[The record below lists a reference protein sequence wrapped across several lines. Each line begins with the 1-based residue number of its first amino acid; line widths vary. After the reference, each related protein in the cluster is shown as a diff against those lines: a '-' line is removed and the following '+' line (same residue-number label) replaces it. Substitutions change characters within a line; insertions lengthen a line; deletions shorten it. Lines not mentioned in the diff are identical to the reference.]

1 MPHCHAPKLRLAV
14 VFLSIGVFTLSA
26 RGQPPDRPPSGAPA
40 PPPPGEPVTL
50 PQDIQA
56 RQRLAAADD
65 YIRVRAWPE
74 AVRLLQVLLDARAD
88 SFRRVTYRDKR
99 GRTSQRWAS
108 IRVEAEQLLAHL
120 PKEGMDFYRLTY
132 EARARQELA
141 AAKRDADRAAI
152 QEVARRYR
160 RTAAGVEALEWL
172 GSYHLDRGQADLAA
186 VCYRQLLRD
195 PGPDR
200 LAPLTLFK
208 AALAERLTPSG
219 EKRAT
224 EAMSKLVER
233 VGEGGLR
240 LGVETYSA
248 EKIRALLDRW
258 PGAANDD
265 SLLYRG
271 DATRSAS
278 GRGEGFSL
286 EAQWR
291 IPTVDETVARQWLLR
306 GPPPPMRTI
315 LPAAA
320 PLALDGKIVY
330 RDAGGLSACDVRS
343 GKQIWHN
350 PSPLSLASV
359 LADSGKKVQLQ
370 DWFRRY
376 GWTSL
381 PLVENSTLGTLSSDG
396 RRVYAVEDLPF
407 PPHPEQ
413 LQNDNGVPAPLGAMR
428 YFVGHNRLRALDA
441 TTGKLVWTIGGATA
455 TPPGRKPAAKTD
467 DPLTDAHFLGAPL
480 PLGGQLF
487 VLVEKQQELRLVCL
501 DAERGTVRWTQM
513 LATAHEK
520 MLVDVVR
527 RTQAAHLA
535 YADGVLVCPTQSGA
549 VLGVDPLTHSLVWAY
564 VYASTAST
572 ASPREEGPNPTPF
585 PRLFA
590 RWKSAAP
597 IVHAGRIILT
607 PSDGDEIL
615 CLRLHDGSLV
625 WKAPRSTGDLF
636 IGCVHKDRVL
646 VVGETAC
653 RALSL
658 DTGETLWRRAS
669 EVPSGQGVAAGP
681 LYYLPLK
688 GGAILALNLERP
700 EESVRLDARSFRG
713 DLGNLVFHRGVLWSQ
728 SATELIALTPL
739 RTQLARL
746 EQRLARS
753 PRDPSLLSERGR
765 LRLEG
770 GDVSGA
776 AADLHDALAHDPPN
790 ALRSAIRARF
800 FAALTQLLQ
809 SDFAAGEKYLAEYR
823 ALCRPAIPASASAER
838 RRTMENERRRRS
850 MHYLAL
856 VAAGRAKQG
865 RVLDALAA
873 YRELSREA
881 PELMPSPDDPAVQT
895 RPDRWV
901 AHRVAVLFR
910 RATPPQRQLLSQEI
924 RREWQVLDTQ
934 AHSTSLRRF
943 LALFGEIEGEEASL
957 MQEARLRLATQQARA
972 AGRSHALEAELLLAR
987 LQPRDASQGPASV
1000 QTRALFEHAMLMTRR
1015 GLLPE
1020 SVADYRRLAREFPTT
1035 VVQDGQ
1041 TGAQLLDGLRMDKRF
1056 LAELEPASDPWEKRP
1071 LRVDVLTRGRPVAPL
1086 RLPCVPCRLM
1096 KQGEMNAPEA
1106 AIGSSYDLVRELP
1119 AWCRPL
1125 RFTLDGARLQLQ
1137 VSDRASGTELY
1148 SIPLPLTG
1156 LPPTLRD
1163 GEVYFQAVDHL
1174 LVLCVGTKL
1183 LGVDLLARRVRWS
1196 WNVVEGPLSPSQP
1209 VISLTDGGMMLNLN
1223 DPRSPRRLGLIGP
1236 IGRSVV
1242 CVQTPNGLA
1251 ALDPASGD
1259 VCWRRSDAPHTLA
1272 VFGDDDYLFLVDQS
1286 GDGEVRGVRA
1296 LRARDGEV
1304 VSTLGTSLLYA
1315 NQRSILGRLLIVE
1328 EPGADEQRIVR
1339 LYDPLSGKDLWRR
1352 TMRPDAFL
1360 LKSPSPGWLGIVEPS
1375 GAVAVIELTRGEEVA
1390 RLHLDPRHL
1399 AKVHDGH
1406 LLMDRERFFIALHGP
1421 MDPEWKI
1428 VDEPSGNFRS
1438 GLPAVHVC
1446 GMLYAFGRDRG
1457 ELRWFTWLP
1466 PQMLLLDSFEE
1477 LPIVLCSAVTA
1488 RVNPADPGNTVAVA
1502 STRSI
1507 DKRTG
1512 KVLFNRE
1519 AIAGDPFH
1527 TLHIDRRDGT
1537 IDLVS
1542 VNQIVRHMPR
1552 AHKP

>member
-1 MPHCHAPKLRLAV
+1 MPHFHAPKPRLAV
-14 VFLSIGVFTLSA
+14 VFLSIGVFALSA
-26 RGQPPDRPPSGAPA
+26 RAQMPDRPPSGTPV

-74 AVRLLQVLLDARAD
+74 AVRLLQALLDARSD

-120 PKEGMDFYRLTY
+120 PKDGMDFYRLTY

-141 AAKRDADRAAI
+141 AAKRDADRTAI
-152 QEVARRYR
+152 QELARRYR
-160 RTAAGVEALEWL
+160 HTAAGVEALEWL
-172 GSYHLDRGQADLAA
+172 GSYHLDRGHADIAA
-186 VCYRQLLRD
+186 VCFRQLLHDR
-195 PGPDR
+195 GPDR
-200 LAPLTLFK
+200 LAPMTLFK
-208 AALAERLTPSG
+208 AALAERLARSG
-219 EKRAT
+219 EKQAT

-240 LGVETYSA
+240 IGEEMHTA
-248 EKIRALLDRW
+248 EKIRALLDGW
-258 PGAANDD
+258 PGAANDEC
-265 SLLYRG
+265 LLYRC

-291 IPTVDETVARQWLLR
+291 TPTADETVARQWLRR
-306 GPPPPMRTI
+306 GPPPPIRTI
-315 LPAAA
+315 LPAAT

-330 RDAGGLSACDVRS
+330 RDADGLSACDARS
-343 GKQIWHN
+343 GSRIWHS
-350 PSPLSLASV
+350 PSPLGLASV
-359 LADSGKKVQLQ
+359 LADSGRKVQLR

-376 GWTSL
+376 GSTSL

-413 LQNDNGVPAPLGAMR
+413 LHNDNGVPAPLGAMR
-428 YFVGHNRLRALDA
+428 YFVGHNRLRTLDA
-441 TTGKLVWTIGGATA
+441 TAGKLVWTIGGATVN
-455 TPPGRKPAAKTD
+455 PPGRKPAPKTD
-467 DPLTDAHFLGAPL
+467 DPLLDAYFLGAPL

-501 DAERGTVRWTQM
+501 DAERGAVRWTQL

-564 VYASTAST
+564 VYASTAS
-572 ASPREEGPNPTPF
+572 PREEGPNPTPF

-597 IVHAGRIILT
+597 ILHAGRIILT

-615 CLRLHDGSLV
+615 CLRLHDGSLA
-625 WKAPRSTGDLF
+625 WKAPRSAGDLF
-636 IGCVHKDRVL
+636 VGCVQKDRVL

-653 RALSL
+653 RVLSL
-658 DTGETLWRRAS
+658 DTGEALWRRAS
-669 EVPSGQGVAAGP
+669 GLPSGQGVTAGSS
-681 LYYLPLK
+681 YYLPLK
-688 GGAILALNLERP
+688 GGAILVLNLERP

-713 DLGNLVFHRGVLWSQ
+713 ELGNLVFYRGVLWSQ
-728 SATELIALTPL
+728 SATDLIALTPL

-753 PRDPSLLSERGR
+753 PHDAALLAERGR

-776 AADLHDALAHDPPN
+776 AADLHDALANDPAP
-790 ALRSAIRARF
+790 ALRSSIRARL

-809 SDFAAGEKYLAEYR
+809 SDFATGEKYLAEYR
-823 ALCRPAIPASASAER
+823 ALCRLAIPSSVSAER
-838 RRTMENERRRRS
+838 RRKQEEERCRRN

-856 VAAGRAKQG
+856 VAMGREKQG

-881 PELMPSPDDPAVQT
+881 AELMPSPDDPAVQT

-901 AHRVAVLFR
+901 AHRVAALFR
-910 RATPPQRQLLSQEI
+910 RATPSQRQLLSQEI
-924 RREWQVLDTQ
+924 RRGWQTMKMQPDADL
-934 AHSTSLRRF
+934 LRRF
-943 LALFGEIEGEEASL
+943 LVLFADIEGEDAAL
-957 MQEARLRLATQQARA
+957 MQEACLRLAAQQART

-987 LQPRDASQGPASV
+987 LPQRDSSRGPTPIQA
-1000 QTRALFEHAMLMTRR
+1000 RALVEHAALMTRR
-1015 GLLPE
+1015 GLLHE
-1020 SVADYRRLAREFPTT
+1020 CVADYRRLAREFPTT
-1035 VVQDGQ
+1035 VVHDGQ
-1041 TGAQLLDGLRMDKRF
+1041 TGGQLLEGLRMDKRF

-1086 RLPCVPCRLM
+1086 RLPCVPCRLV
-1096 KQGEMNAPEA
+1096 KQGEMNAPDA
-1106 AIGSSYDLVRELP
+1106 ANASSYDLVRELP
-1119 AWCRPL
+1119 ECCRPL

-1137 VSDRASGTELY
+1137 VCDRTSGTELY

-1196 WNVVEGPLSPSQP
+1196 WNVAEGPLPPSQP
-1209 VISLTDGGMMLNLN
+1209 VVGLPDGGVLLNVN

-1236 IGRSVV
+1236 IGRSAV

-1259 VCWRRSDAPHTLA
+1259 VCWRRTDAPHTLA
-1272 VFGDDDYLFLVDQS
+1272 IFGDDDYLFLVDHS

-1296 LRARDGEV
+1296 VRARDGEV
-1304 VSTLGTSLLYA
+1304 VSIPDAAPLYA
-1315 NQRSILGRLLIVE
+1315 NRRGILGRLLLVE

-1339 LYDPLSGKDLWRR
+1339 FCDPLSGKDLWRK
-1352 TMRPDAFL
+1352 TMRPGAFL
-1360 LKSPSPGWLGIVEPS
+1360 LKSPSPGWLGIAEPS
-1375 GAVAVIELTRGEEVA
+1375 GDVAVVELTRGEEVA

-1406 LLMDRERFFIALHGP
+1406 LLLDDERFFIALRGP

-1428 VDEPSGNFRS
+1428 VDEPSGNFHS
-1438 GLPAVHVC
+1438 GLSAVPVC
-1446 GMLYAFGRDRG
+1446 GMLYAFGREKG

-1477 LPIVLCSAVTA
+1477 LPIVLCSGVTA

-1512 KVLFNRE
+1512 KLLFNRE
-1519 AIAGDPFH
+1519 VVAGDPFH
-1527 TLHIDRRDGT
+1527 TLRIDRRDGT

-1542 VNQIVRHMPR
+1542 INQIVRHAPR
-1552 AHKP
+1552 ARKP

>member
-1 MPHCHAPKLRLAV
+1 MPPCHAPKLRLAA
-14 VFLSIGVFTLSA
+14 VFLSIGAFTLSA
-26 RGQPPDRPPSGAPA
+26 QGQPPDRPPSAAPM

-50 PQDIQA
+50 PQDTQA

-74 AVRLLQVLLDARAD
+74 AVRLLQTLLDARAD

-120 PKEGMDFYRLTY
+120 PKDGMDFYRLTY

-160 RTAAGVEALEWL
+160 HTAAGVEALEWL
-172 GSYHLDRGQADLAA
+172 GSYFLDRGQTDIAA
-186 VCYRQLLRD
+186 VCFRQLLRG
-195 PGPDR
+195 PGADR

-208 AALAERLTPSG
+208 AALAERLAPAG

-240 LGVETYSA
+240 LGEETYSA

-265 SLLYRG
+265 CLLYRG

-291 IPTVDETVARQWLLR
+291 IPTADETVARPWLLR
-306 GPPPPMRTI
+306 GAPPPIRTI
-315 LPAAA
+315 LPAAT
-320 PLALDGKIVY
+320 PLALDGKIIY
-330 RDAGGLSACDVRS
+330 RDADGLSACDAQS
-343 GKQIWHN
+343 GKRIWHN
-350 PSPLSLASV
+350 SSPLSLVSV
-359 LADSGKKVQLQ
+359 LAESGKKVQLH

-396 RRVYAVEDLPF
+396 RRIYSVEDLPF
-407 PPHPEQ
+407 PPYPEL

-428 YFVGHNRLRALDA
+428 YFVGYNRLRALDA
-441 TTGKLVWTIGGATA
+441 ATGKLVWTIGGVTVN
-455 TPPGRKPAAKTD
+455 PPGRKPAEKTD
-467 DPLTDAHFLGAPL
+467 DPLMDAHFLGAPL

-520 MLVDVVR
+520 MVVDVVR

-535 YADGVLVCPTQSGA
+535 YADGVLICPTQSGA

-564 VYASTAST
+564 VYASTAS
-572 ASPREEGPNPTPF
+572 PREEAPNPTPF

-597 IVHAGRIILT
+597 ILHAGRIILT
-607 PSDGDEIL
+607 PSDSDEIL

-625 WKAPRSTGDLF
+625 WKAPRATGDLF
-636 IGCVHKDRVL
+636 VGCIHKDGVL
-646 VVGETAC
+646 IVGETAC

-669 EVPSGQGVAAGP
+669 GLPSGQGVTSGSI
-681 LYYLPLK
+681 YYLPLK

-700 EESVRLDARSFRG
+700 EESVRIDARSFRG

-728 SATELIALTPL
+728 SATELLALTPL

-753 PRDPSLLSERGR
+753 PHDAALLAERGR

-776 AADLHDALAHDPPN
+776 VVDLHDALAHDPPA

-823 ALCRPAIPASASAER
+823 ALCRPAISPSAGAER
-838 RRTMENERRRRS
+838 RRTMEDERRRRS

-865 RVLDALAA
+865 RVLDALGA
-873 YRELSREA
+873 YRELSRETA
-881 PELMPSPDDPAVQT
+881 ELMPSPDEPSVSA

-901 AHRVAVLFR
+901 AHRVAALFR
-910 RATPPQRQLLSQEI
+910 RATPPQRQLLSQEL
-924 RREWQVLDTQ
+924 RREWQALDTQ
-934 AHSTSLRRF
+934 APSVSLRRF

-957 MQEARLRLATQQARA
+957 MQEAGLRLAAQQARA
-972 AGRSHALEAELLLAR
+972 VGRSHALEVELLLAR
-987 LQPRDASQGPASV
+987 LLQRDASQGLASV
-1000 QTRALFEHAMLMTRR
+1000 QARALFEHAALMTRR
-1015 GLLPE
+1015 GLLAE

-1035 VVQDGQ
+1035 VVHDGQ
-1041 TGAQLLDGLRMDKRF
+1041 TGGQLLEGLRTDKRF
-1056 LAELEPASDPWEKRP
+1056 LVELEPASDPWEKRP
-1071 LRVDVLTRGRPVAPL
+1071 LRVDVQTRGRPVAPL
-1086 RLPCVPCRLM
+1086 RLPCIPCRLM
-1096 KQGEMNAPEA
+1096 KPGENVDAANATP
-1106 AIGSSYDLVRELP
+1106 SDLVRELP

-1125 RFTLDGARLQLQ
+1125 RFTLDGSRLQLQ
-1137 VSDRASGTELY
+1137 VCDRASGTELY

-1183 LGVDLLARRVRWS
+1183 LGVDLLARRVRWT

-1209 VISLTDGGMMLNLN
+1209 VVSLTDGGVLLSLN
-1223 DPRSPRRLGLIGP
+1223 DPRSPHRLGLIGP
-1236 IGRSVV
+1236 IGRSAV
-1242 CVQTPNGLA
+1242 CVQTPNGLV
-1251 ALDPASGD
+1251 ALDPATGD
-1259 VCWRRSDAPHTLA
+1259 MCWRRSDVPHTLA

-1296 LRARDGEV
+1296 VRARDGEV
-1304 VSTLGTSLLYA
+1304 IPIPDTAPLYA
-1315 NQRSILGRLLIVE
+1315 NRRGILGRFLLVE
-1328 EPGADEQRIVR
+1328 EPGADEQRIVH

-1352 TMRPDAFL
+1352 TMRPNAFL
-1360 LKSPSPGWLGIVEPS
+1360 LKSPSPGWLGIVESS
-1375 GAVAVIELTRGEEVA
+1375 GDVAVVELTRGEEVA

-1399 AKVHDGH
+1399 AKVRDGH
-1406 LLMDRERFFIALHGP
+1406 LLIDGERFFIALHGP

-1428 VDEPSGNFRS
+1428 VDEPNGNFRS
-1438 GLPAVHVC
+1438 GLSAVPVC

-1466 PQMLLLDSFEE
+1466 PQMLLLDSFEQ
-1477 LPIVLCSAVTA
+1477 LPIVLCSGVTA
-1488 RVNPADPGNTVAVA
+1488 RVNPTDPGNTVAGA

-1512 KVLFNRE
+1512 KVLYNRE
-1519 AIAGDPFH
+1519 AVAGDPFH

-1542 VNQIVRHMPR
+1542 VNQIVRHTPR
-1552 AHKP
+1552 ARKP